1 MQAIKHLVKIPAS
14 RELRI
19 QLPEEAAADGEAEV
33 IILFPSA
40 SAAAPDLEAEM
51 REAMQDPLFLADLDE
66 VMEDF
71 KYVDAEWKER

>member
-1 MQAIKHLVKIPAS
+1 
-14 RELRI
+14 
-19 QLPEEAAADGEAEV
+19 V

-71 KYVDAEWKER
+71 RYVDAEWKER